1 MIDPSLQST
10 PRFKVLRPRSARC
23 RIVRPLSRFG
33 CVVVLTLGLGC
44 AQGGSVLDPVQRALA
59 RDAIGRAQSRLDAG
73 DPAGALGHY
82 ERAVRFDDRNSEAHA
97 GMGNILLRQ
106 GHEERAIEH
115 LAAAVRHAPN
125 NSEHAVRLG
134 DHLVRLSATSVNRGE
149 MLEAARRAY
158 EHAASID
165 PHDADTLQ
173 RLASC
178 QYRLGR
184 EDEAVN
190 LLKKAATVDAASAD
204 VHVQLGRIYD
214 ARFDYEPALEEFG
227 IAIKID
233 PDSAAAHHGCGVVN
247 MTLAETHSDNPI
259 YRARATAHLRRSL
272 ELDPDQPDVIA
283 MLRTSAPPQLR
294 TVTAAGESEP

>member
-1 MIDPSLQST
+1 MTDPSLQSAS
-10 PRFKVLRPRSARC
+10 RFKILRPRSGRG
-23 RIVRPLSRFG
+23 RVVPRLSRIG
-33 CVVVLTLGLGC
+33 CAVVFTLGLGC
-44 AQGGSVLDPVQRALA
+44 AQGESVLDPVQRALS
-59 RDAIGRAQSRLDAG
+59 RDAVGRAQGRLDAG
-73 DPAGALGHY
+73 DLAGALGHY

-97 GMGNILLRQ
+97 GMGNILLKQ
-106 GHEERAIEH
+106 GYEERAIEH

-125 NSEHAVRLG
+125 NAEHAVQLG
-134 DHLVRLSATSVNRGE
+134 DHLVRLSATSMNRGE
-149 MLEAARRAY
+149 LLEAARRAY

-173 RLASC
+173 RLAAC

-190 LLKKAATVDAASAD
+190 LLKKAATVDSDSAD
-204 VHVQLGRIYD
+204 IHVQLGRIYD

-227 IAIKID
+227 IAIRID

-247 MTLAETHSDNPI
+247 MTLAETHSGNPI
-259 YRARATAHLRRSL
+259 YRARATAHLRRTL
-272 ELDPDQPDVIA
+272 ELDPNQPDVVA

-294 TVTAAGESEP
+294 TVTAAGESDR